1 MQPTEHYEALLY
13 SRRKLQDWVREL
25 TPERYTQEFP
35 FGHKSVRGTLAHL
48 ANAECLVGKRVRGEE
63 FSRGNLPFTD
73 ASCPD
78 YPSLET
84 GWRHLEASTRAWL
97 ESEKDW
103 TRRIE
108 QVTNVPGGKRVRV
121 AYTPEK
127 LAFHMFYH
135 EVHHRAQVMAMLR
148 HMGLSVENLDF
159 SRHAY
164 EWTELE

>member
-1 MQPTEHYEALLY
+1 MPASRVLLTDNIFA
-13 SRRKLQDWVREL
+13 SLDEFHRGLEPVGLQLEVAPASDE
-25 TPERYTQEFP
+25 E
-35 FGHKSVRGTLAHL
+35 TLAHL
-48 ANAECLVGKRVRGEE
+48 ASAEWLTGKVVRGEE
-63 FSRGNLPFTD
+63 FTPGNLPFTE
-73 ASCPD
+73 ASYPD

-84 GWRHLEASTRAWL
+84 GWSHLEASTRAWL
-97 ESEKDW
+97 ESEKEW

-108 QVTNVPGGKRVRV
+108 KITSLPGGKRVRV

-127 LAFHMFYH
+127 RAFHMFYH

>member
-1 MQPTEHYEALLY
+1 VQPIEHYEALLY
-13 SRRKLQDWVREL
+13 SRRKLQDWVRDL
-25 TPERYTQEFP
+25 TPERYTQEFA
-35 FGHKSVRGTLAHL
+35 FGHKSVRGTLTHL
-48 ANAECLVGKRVRGEE
+48 ASAEWLIGKRVRGEE
-63 FSRGNLPFTD
+63 FSRGDLPFTE
-73 ASCPD
+73 ASYPD
-78 YPSLET
+78 YSSLEAD
-84 GWRHLEASTRAWL
+84 WRHLEASTRAWL

-108 QVTNVPGGKRVRV
+108 QVTNVPGGKRVRI

-148 HMGLSVENLDF
+148 HMGISVENLDF

>member
-1 MQPTEHYEALLY
+1 VAGV
-13 SRRKLQDWVREL
+13 RKGR
-25 TPERYTQEFP
+25 
-35 FGHKSVRGTLAHL
+35 
-48 ANAECLVGKRVRGEE
+48 
-63 FSRGNLPFTD
+63 
-73 ASCPD
+73 
-78 YPSLET
+78 
-84 GWRHLEASTRAWL
+84 
-97 ESEKDW
+97 

-108 QVTNVPGGKRVRV
+108 KITNLPGGKRVRV

-148 HMGLSVENLDF
+148 QMGLSVENLDF